1 MEQLKNEKGW
11 KIALYTILFS
21 LKMTQTEKVLLIFG
35 AGGNNVIGIV
45 SANNNPDNYQLICHP
60 HFSECNQILLSL
72 DGYYFIYYKRYYV
85 ISSLRTLFPAG
96 QQLC

>member
-21 LKMTQTEKVLLIFG
+21 LKMTQTEKVFLRFG
-35 AGGNNVIGIV
+35 AKGNNVIEIV
-45 SANNNPDNYQLICHP
+45 SANNNPDNYQLIFHP